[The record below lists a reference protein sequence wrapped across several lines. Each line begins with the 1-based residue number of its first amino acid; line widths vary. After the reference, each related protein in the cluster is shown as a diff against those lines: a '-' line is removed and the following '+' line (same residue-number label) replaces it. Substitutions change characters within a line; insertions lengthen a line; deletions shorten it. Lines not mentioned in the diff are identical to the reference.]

1 MIEKSKKDKIFEPF
15 EDDLFCQEHVDIIN
29 EKVEKNIPTLLGNDI
44 YLDIDD
50 KIVDLNLKLNSIL
63 NKEQLKTFNGYLN
76 TALEASLYKNCLAY
90 YLGLQDGIKIGEL
103 K

>member
-50 KIVDLNLKLNSIL
+50 KIVDLNLKLNLSLQAALSLCRVSLPGYYTGVCRAL
-63 NKEQLKTFNGYLN
+63 NSTQRL
-76 TALEASLYKNCLAY
+76 
-90 YLGLQDGIKIGEL
+90 LQTQR
-103 K
+103 